1 MKEKCYF
8 HDNEVILNF
17 TSGTLTSSAQLL
29 DSPLFNIFL
38 NRYLDYLE
46 NHRRDLREFLYQKDN
61 DREQVLTKLK
71 GTLRLLLLIHTET
84 ADIPYLELPDIME
97 EVISEGYRYWT
108 SLDRYS
114 ILYLQNADSY
124 ATNAFMN
131 LDHEINEL
139 ARNFYRT
146 VEAKIT
152 GRRDNV
158 YKQLDAGTNASLLM
172 QKYEWNCPSAYEK
185 LKDIAFVHTIM
196 VRTPLIIHTKSN
208 KRSNVFKEHD
218 HCRT

>member
-8 HDNEVILNF
+8 HENEVILNF
-17 TSGTLTSSAQLL
+17 TSDTLTSSAQLL

-38 NRYLDYLE
+38 NQYLDYLE

-172 QKYEWNCPSAYEK
+172 Q
-185 LKDIAFVHTIM
+185 
-196 VRTPLIIHTKSN
+196 
-208 KRSNVFKEHD
+208 
-218 HCRT
+218 